1 MKAVN
6 THFMRKNGRQQ
17 HRMALVINEGRK
29 WTHVIF
35 MEYPVQVEKVLNN
48 EAQRFDYLPKL
59 DRKLFRKMQSMAKIW
74 YGRKSNA
81 PKNIQSA
88 LWGNS

>member
-1 MKAVN
+1 LKAVN

-29 WTHVIF
+29 WTQVVF
-35 MEYPVQVEKVLNN
+35 MEYPVQVEKVSNK
-48 EAQRFDYLPKL
+48 EAKNFDHVPKL
-59 DRKLFRKMQSMAKIW
+59 DNKLYRQMKLMAKIW

-81 PKNIQSA
+81 PKNIQTS
-88 LWGNS
+88 LWRNA

>member
-29 WTHVIF
+29 WTQVVF
-35 MEYPVQVEKVLNN
+35 MEYPVQVEKVSNK
-48 EAQRFDYLPKL
+48 EAKNFDHVPKL
-59 DRKLFRKMQSMAKIW
+59 DKKLYRQMKLMAKIW

-81 PKNIQSA
+81 PKNIQTS
-88 LWGNS
+88 LWRNA

>member
-1 MKAVN
+1 
-6 THFMRKNGRQQ
+6 
-17 HRMALVINEGRK
+17 MALVINEGRK

-48 EAQRFDYLPKL
+48 EAQRFDYVPKL
-59 DRKLFRKMQSMAKIW
+59 DRKLFMHMKSIAKIW

-88 LWGNS
+88 LWGNL